1 MKSRLIFLPLA
12 GVVLAGGPAYATVY
26 LSVEQAQA
34 VLFPGA
40 TLQPDT
46 RTLTDDQAKAIA
58 RASGVDVRSKQIK
71 AWRASTGGWFIVD
84 EVVGKHEYIP
94 FALALDDKGTV
105 KGVEILEYREAYGDQ
120 IRNAEWR
127 KQFVG
132 KGPGTKLQLEKNIR
146 NVSGATLSCK
156 HVTDGV
162 ERLLV
167 TYDLVLKQASPGH

>member
-1 MKSRLIFLPLA
+1 MRSKLTFLPLA
-12 GVVLAGGPAYATVY
+12 GIVLAGGPAYATVY
-26 LSVEQAQA
+26 LSVEQAQT

-40 TLQPDT
+40 AFTPEMH
-46 RTLTDDQAKAIA
+46 TLTEEQAKAISHT
-58 RASGVDVRSKQIK
+58 SGVDVRSRQIK
-71 AWRASTGGWFIVD
+71 AWRVSTGGWFIVD

-94 FALALDDKGTV
+94 FALALDNKGAV

-120 IRNAEWR
+120 IRNPEWR

-132 KGPGTKLQLEKNIR
+132 KTAATKLQLDKNIR

-156 HVTDGV
+156 HITDGV

-167 TYDLVLKQASPGH
+167 TYDLVLKQSNAIR

>member
-1 MKSRLIFLPLA
+1 MQSKLMFLPLA
-12 GVVLAGGPAYATVY
+12 GMTLAGGPAYATVY

-40 TLQPDT
+40 TFQPDP
-46 RTLTDDQAKAIA
+46 RILTEEQVKVIA
-58 RASGVDVRSKQIK
+58 RVSGVDVRSKQVK
-71 AWRASTGGWFIVD
+71 AWRVSTGGWFIVD

-94 FALALDDKGTV
+94 FALALDDKSAV
-105 KGVEILEYREAYGDQ
+105 KGVEILQYREAYGDQ
-120 IRNAEWR
+120 IRNPEWR
-127 KQFVG
+127 KQFIG
-132 KGPGTKLQLEKNIR
+132 KAAGTKLQLDRNIR

-167 TYDLVLKQASPGH
+167 TYDLVLKPLR

>member
-1 MKSRLIFLPLA
+1 MRSRLFFLPLA
-12 GVVLAGGPAYATVY
+12 GIVLAAGPAYATVY

-40 TLQPDT
+40 TFQPAM
-46 RTLTDDQAKAIA
+46 RTLTDDQAKTIA
-58 RASGVDVRSKQIK
+58 RISGVDVRSRQLK

-120 IRNAEWR
+120 IRNPEWR
-127 KQFVG
+127 QQFVG
-132 KGPGTKLQLEKNIR
+132 KTPGTRLQLEKNIR

-167 TYDLVLKQASPGH
+167 TYDLVLK

>member
-1 MKSRLIFLPLA
+1 MKSKLILFPLA
-12 GVVLAGGPAYATVY
+12 GCVLAGGPAYATVY
-26 LSVEQAQA
+26 LTVEQAQA

-40 TLQPDT
+40 TFQPDP
-46 RTLTDDQAKAIA
+46 RTLTEAQAKAIA
-58 RASGVDVRSKQIK
+58 RASGVDVRSKQVK

-94 FALALDDKGTV
+94 FALALDEKGAV
-105 KGVEILEYREAYGDQ
+105 KGIEILEYREAYGGQ
-120 IRNAEWR
+120 IRDPEWR

-132 KGPGTKLQLEKNIR
+132 KAPGTKLQLSKNIR

-162 ERLLV
+162 NRLLV
-167 TYDLVLKQASPGH
+167 TYDLVLKQSNPGH

>member
-12 GVVLAGGPAYATVY
+12 GVALAGGPAYATVY

-40 TLQPDT
+40 TFQPDT

-71 AWRASTGGWFIVD
+71 AWRASTGGWFMVD

-105 KGVEILEYREAYGDQ
+105 KGVEILEYREAYGEQ
-120 IRNAEWR
+120 IRNPEWR
-127 KQFVG
+127 KQFIG